1 MRCLIDEPGPVTT
14 DLPAEAPVVRSA
26 RSVPDQGNGDVRPLS
41 EQAYHLI
48 RDGILSGAIAAG
60 EKLKIDLLQRDYRIS
75 SSPLREALNR
85 LVAESLVIADERRGF
100 RAAPVTA
107 KDLMDLTAIRLV
119 VEPGALEASIK
130 NGSDVWEA
138 QVVAAFYRLD
148 RIEQKIVSGQ
158 MTRDDE
164 WTARHK
170 DFHMSLVSA
179 CGSER
184 LIELCS
190 KLFDQSERY
199 RRLSASLRQKPRK
212 TSDEH
217 RNLMD
222 AALSRGPAMLLL
234 RDHIARTAEH
244 VAPSLAAANSGAP
257 RR

>member
-1 MRCLIDEPGPVTT
+1 LYEAAALTT
-14 DLPAEAPVVRSA
+14 TVKIAVPSDFSAESPAARAVRSQ
-26 RSVPDQGNGDVRPLS
+26 PDQVDGDARPLS
-41 EQAYHLI
+41 EQAYQLI
-48 RDGILSGAIAAG
+48 RDGILRGVIAAG
-60 EKLKIDLLQRDYRIS
+60 EKLKIDVLQRDYQIS

-107 KDLMDLTAIRLV
+107 KDLTDLTAMRLV

-130 NGSDVWEA
+130 NGSDAWEG

-148 RIEQKIVSGQ
+148 RIEQRIAAGE
-158 MTRDDE
+158 MARDDE

-179 CGSER
+179 CGSKR
-184 LIELCS
+184 LVELCS

-199 RRLSASLRQKPRK
+199 RRLSASLRQKPRN

-217 RNLMD
+217 RRLME
-222 AALSRGPAMLLL
+222 AALSRTPGAVPLL
-234 RDHIARTAEH
+234 REHIERTAEH
-244 VAPSLAAANSGAP
+244 VVPSLGTSQG
-257 RR
+257 

>member
-1 MRCLIDEPGPVTT
+1 MTS
-14 DLPAEAPVVRSA
+14 DLPAEAPVSHSVRSH
-26 RSVPDQGNGDVRPLS
+26 PDQLDDARPLS
-41 EQAYHLI
+41 EQAYQLI
-48 RDGILSGAIAAG
+48 RDRILRGAIAAG
-60 EKLKIDLLQRDYRIS
+60 EKLKIDVLQRDYQIS

-85 LVAESLVIADERRGF
+85 LVAENLVIADERRGF

-107 KDLMDLTAIRLV
+107 MDLMDLTAMRLV

-148 RIEQKIVSGQ
+148 RIEQKIASGEKA
-158 MTRDDE
+158 RDDE
-164 WTARHK
+164 WTACHK

-184 LIELCS
+184 LVELCS

-199 RRLSASLRQKPRK
+199 RRLSASLRQKPRN

-217 RNLMD
+217 RKLMD
-222 AALSRGPAMLLL
+222 AALSRGSSGVLLL
-234 RDHIARTAEH
+234 RDHIERTAEH
-244 VAPSLAAANSGAP
+244 VAPSLDASSLGVSSLGAS